1 MEHGVRAAEVTGPA
15 ATGLAATGPAATG
28 PAATGPTA
36 TGPFSRRAALLTG
49 GTGLLSLLAAFA
61 LLLLPGDELRVQ
73 SYEADSFSRS
83 AIGHRGIVQLLR
95 ELGRDVLQ
103 RRSPGKVDADSLLVL
118 AEPNASVTADELRRR
133 VDGGHA
139 TLVVLPKREV
149 HEDERQPGWVD
160 RAWIGAD
167 HRATTVLR
175 HLAEAAA
182 WTSRTDAIDALPAAF
197 ASAFDLPS
205 PVLPDRVQLLSDP
218 SRDVQA
224 IVACSRGVLLGRIG
238 NVYVLSDPDVIAN
251 HGLADNAAFA
261 VAMFALLC
269 AHGPIVFDETIHG
282 HAREPS
288 LWRAL
293 GSWPLVLVPVHL
305 LLLFAVVLWT
315 AHGRFGP
322 VRQDPRAIAAGKG
335 FLIDNIA
342 ALLRTGRALRPA
354 LARWAALR
362 MRTAARRLHAPAGKN
377 QRDVD
382 AWLLA
387 RADRQGRGDDLRR
400 ALDVATT
407 GATDRDRLAAA
418 RELHRLTEEIL

>member
-1 MEHGVRAAEVTGPA
+1 MRAATVTA
-15 ATGLAATGPAATG
+15 
-28 PAATGPTA
+28 
-36 TGPFSRRAALLTG
+36 PFSRRAALITG

-73 SYEADSFSRS
+73 SFEADSFSRS
-83 AIGHRGIVQLLR
+83 AIGHRGLVHLLR

-103 RRSPGKVDADSLLVL
+103 QRTPTKIDADSLLVL
-118 AEPNASVTADELRRR
+118 AEPGASVTADDLARRLDR
-133 VDGGHA
+133 GHA

-160 RAWIGAD
+160 RTWIGDD
-167 HRATTVLR
+167 HRAATVLR
-175 HLAEAAA
+175 NLAEAKG
-182 WTSRTDAIDALPAAF
+182 WTRGTKAVDVLPAAF

-205 PVLPDRVQLLSDP
+205 PVFAERVQLLADP
-218 SRDVQA
+218 KGDVQA

-288 LWRAL
+288 LWHAL
-293 GSWPLVLVPVHL
+293 GSYPLVLVPVHL
-305 LLLFAVVLWT
+305 LLLFAAVLWT

-322 VRQDPRAIAAGKG
+322 VREEPRAIAAGKG

-354 LARWAALR
+354 LARYAALCV
-362 MRTAARRLHAPAGKN
+362 RTAARRLHGPARLR
-377 QRDVD
+377 QRDAD

-387 RADRQGRGDDLRR
+387 RADRQGRGDDLRK
-400 ALDVATT
+400 ALDTVTV
-407 GATDRDRLAAA
+407 GGTDRDRLAAA
-418 RELHRLTEEIL
+418 RELHRLTEELR